1 MRRFVGQ
8 TIAIVR
14 KDLRVELRTR
24 EVLYTATLFALF
36 LVTVFVFSGFSE
48 VALMRDAAPG
58 VLWVSVAFVGT
69 LVFGRTFQREREER
83 AVAGLLMVPGI
94 LDALFLGKLV
104 VNVLL
109 LGLVELLLVPAV
121 ALTFRVDLLPIALPL
136 FVVLGLGTLGYATL
150 GTVLA
155 AALASVRLREVI
167 MPLVLYPLCLPL
179 LLAGVQATA
188 SLVRTGSVP
197 MGWLGVLVAF
207 DLLFL
212 VLARWLFGEALDP
225 RHA

>member
-1 MRRFVGQ
+1 MRQLR
-8 TIAIVR
+8 AIVA

-24 EVLYTATLFALF
+24 EVLYTSLLFSIV
-36 LVTVFVFSGFSE
+36 LVTVFLFSGFSE
-48 VALMRDAAPG
+48 LSVMREAAPG
-58 VLWVSVAFVGT
+58 VLWVSIAFVGT

-83 AVAGLLMVPGI
+83 AVAGLLLVPGI
-94 LDALFLGKLV
+94 LDALFLGKLL

-109 LGLVELLLVPAV
+109 LSVVELLLVPAV
-121 ALTFRVDLLPIALPL
+121 VVTFRVDLIPVLGPFLL
-136 FVVLGLGTLGYATL
+136 VLGLGTLGYATL

-167 MPLVLYPLCLPL
+167 LPLVLYPLCLPL

-188 SLVRTGSVP
+188 GLVNTGAIQG
-197 MGWLGVLVAF
+197 GWLGVIVAF

-225 RHA
+225 RH

>member
-1 MRRFVGQ
+1 MRLLQQ
-8 TIAIVR
+8 TLAIVR

-24 EVLYTATLFALF
+24 EVLYTATLFALV

-94 LDALFLGKLV
+94 LDALFIGKLV

-121 ALTFRVDLLPIALPL
+121 AMTFRLDLAPILLPLTL
-136 FVVLGLGTLGYATL
+136 VLGLGTVGYATL

-167 MPLVLYPLCLPL
+167 LPLVLYPLCLPL

-188 SLVRTGSVP
+188 SLVQTGAVP

-207 DLLFL
+207 NLLFL